1 MSRLGIGPATH
12 VVAYDDAEGMFAARL
27 WWALAYHG
35 HRRAS
40 VLDGGWPRWV
50 AEGRP
55 VTAAVPAVEPA
66 VFVPRPDPALRRT
79 KTEVLAAL
87 GGSTAIVDVRGPA
100 EFAGRVSRARR
111 NGRIP
116 GAVNVP
122 RADLVGGDGTLR
134 SAEELRERFARAGLS
149 AEPGGEVI
157 LYCSGGV
164 AASLALLAMRAAG
177 LPGGTLYDGSWRD
190 WGNASDTPIESG

>member
-12 VVAYDDAEGMFAARL
+12 VVACDDAEGMFAARL

-55 VTAAVPAVEPA
+55 VTAAVPAAVPA

-122 RADLVGGDGTLR
+122 APISWAGTEPCARRKSCASASPAPASRR
-134 SAEELRERFARAGLS
+134 SPAAR
-149 AEPGGEVI
+149 
-157 LYCSGGV
+157 
-164 AASLALLAMRAAG
+164 
-177 LPGGTLYDGSWRD
+177 
-190 WGNASDTPIESG
+190 